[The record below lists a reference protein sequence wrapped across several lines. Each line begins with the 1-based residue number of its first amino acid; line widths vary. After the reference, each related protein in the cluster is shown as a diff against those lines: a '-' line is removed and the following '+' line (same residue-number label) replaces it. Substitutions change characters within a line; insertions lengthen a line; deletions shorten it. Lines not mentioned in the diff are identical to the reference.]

1 MLNIAVLGCG
11 RIGRMHADT
20 INAHSRA
27 ALAGVFDLSEIT
39 ARSVADRLGVIRYA
53 SAQDVFAS
61 KSVDAVLI
69 ATPTSTHVDYIK
81 AAVQA
86 GKACLCEKPIDLS
99 VERVRA
105 CATEIAGTTIPIM
118 LGFVRRFDKGHSDV
132 RRAIEGGAI
141 GEVHQI
147 AITSRDPDIAP
158 DGYIESSGG
167 IFRDMTIHDFD
178 MARFLLG
185 EEFVSVSAIGS
196 RLVAP
201 ALMARCDDYDT
212 AVVTLNTASG
222 KQCVISNSRRAVYG
236 YDQRIEVFGSNGMA
250 VSDNQ
255 TESNLRLCGP
265 GFTDR
270 KPPLKNFFIERYAQ
284 AFAAEVDAFIDSVER
299 NEQPK
304 VGFDDGYRALL
315 LAEAAGRSVRE
326 GRPINLN
333 EVE

>member
-20 INAHSRA
+20 INAHPRA
-27 ALAGVFDLSEIT
+27 TLAGVFDISE
-39 ARSVADRLGVIRYA
+39 AAAQSVADQLGVTRYA
-53 SAQDVFAS
+53 KAEDVFAS
-61 KSVDAVLI
+61 GAVDAVLI
-69 ATPTSTHVDYIK
+69 ATPTSTHVDYIE

-105 CATEIAGTTIPIM
+105 CAKAIAGKTVPIM
-118 LGFVRRFDKGHSDV
+118 LGFVRRFDKGHAGV
-132 RRAIEGGAI
+132 RHAINAGAI

-147 AITSRDPDIAP
+147 IITSRDPDIAP
-158 DGYIESSGG
+158 DDYIESSGG

-185 EEFVSVSAIGS
+185 EEFTMVSAVGS
-196 RLVAP
+196 RMIAP
-201 ALMARCDDYDT
+201 ALMARCDDFDT
-212 AVVTLNTASG
+212 AVVTLTTATG
-222 KQCVISNSRRAVYG
+222 KHCVIFNSRRAVYG
-236 YDQRIEVFGSNGMA
+236 YDQRIEAFGSNGMA
-250 VSDNQ
+250 VSGNHA
-255 TESNLRLCGP
+255 ESNLRLLGP

-270 KPPLKNFFIERYAQ
+270 KPPLKKFFIERYAQ
-284 AFAAEVDAFIDSVER
+284 AFASEIDAFVESAER
-299 NEQPK
+299 NEPPS

-315 LAEAAGRSVRE
+315 LAEAAGKSVRE
-326 GRPINLN
+326 GRPINLS